1 MHLRVELFPADLDI
15 FADFYVRVLGFA
27 IADDRRQHDVS
38 YIAVQ
43 RGNVRIGALRAWH
56 AVDPADRGVPS
67 GAELVLEVDDVVAE
81 RDRVVA
87 AGWPL
92 ASDLAL
98 QPWGLSDFRLF
109 DPDGYYLRITKR

>member
-1 MHLRVELFPADLDI
+1 MYLRVELFPADLDV

-27 IADDRRQHDVS
+27 IVDDRRQHDVP

-43 RGNVRIGALRAWH
+43 RDSVRIGALRAWQ
-56 AVDPADRGVPS
+56 AVDPAGRGAPT
-67 GAELVLEVDDVVAE
+67 GAELVLEVDDVLVE
-81 RDRVVA
+81 RNRVVA

-109 DPDGYYLRITKR
+109 DPDGYYLRITT